1 MINKE
6 LMATAN
12 RAVARHRYAETETFE
27 ADHSDVANV
36 RASSSSSSANATA
49 MGESER
55 SNSAASATDVDV
67 SESVAVFGKAVQGM
81 GAADVTAVATQAMKE
96 AHGNMFEFG
105 DQPMKYL
112 LDIGYPV
119 PKWMSHEECEAIVRA
134 CVAVEVAEPV
144 AEPVP
149 VRSRL

>member
-1 MINKE
+1 MQRFAQLGVAAELGSFDSEDPGSARALGLKFIDAVKE
-6 LMATAN
+6 MNAEMAIPT
-12 RAVARHRYAETETFE
+12 
-27 ADHSDVANV
+27 
-36 RASSSSSSANATA
+36 
-49 MGESER
+49 
-55 SNSAASATDVDV
+55 
-67 SESVAVFGKAVQGM
+67 AVQGM